1 MSEPLTPA
9 EVQVLVDTIREQ
21 RAEIA
26 RLRSNQ
32 PLLGVLRE
40 IALDPSV
47 PPHVR
52 LKAAEV
58 GVGYE
63 TPKLTANVS
72 HNTNMNFGTTLIRR
86 NQENKENPELAQQR
100 RLDALLRIEARGL
113 RVVEGEGA

>member
-9 EVQVLVDTIREQ
+9 EVAVLVDTIREQ

-26 RLRSNQ
+26 RLRTNQ
-32 PLLGVLRE
+32 PLLEVLRE

-47 PPHVR
+47 PHNVR

-63 TPKLTANVS
+63 TPKLSATVAMTGS
-72 HNTNMNFGTTLIRR
+72 MENFGD
-86 NQENKENPELAQQR
+86 
-100 RLDALLRIEARGL
+100 RLDRANARVRQQRIEASGL
-113 RVVEGEGA
+113 HVVEGEGA